1 MEVLCQMREYI
12 KSELSDPKIGFWR
25 RWDMQSA
32 LRYIEGRIAV
42 VEKRERSTEA
52 KVSDQL

>member
-1 MEVLCQMREYI
+1 MEDLCQMREYI
-12 KSELSDPKIGFWR
+12 ISELSDPKIGLWR

-42 VEKRERSTEA
+42 VEKRERSAEA